1 MAKADLH
8 VHSKYSDYPSTWI
21 LKAYQSPES
30 FTEPELLYQQA
41 KSRGMDLV
49 TITDHDDIRG
59 CLELRKAHPEDT
71 FISCEIT
78 TWFPEDG
85 CKIHILV
92 YGIEEEQY
100 KVMMEIRSN
109 IYQLRDYIY
118 EQKIAHSV
126 AHATYDQD
134 GKLSFDHI
142 EKLVLLFD
150 VFEVIN
156 GGSSTQNN
164 VLLHHYIQSLDEQAI
179 DKLQAKH
186 NIKPKSTEPWI
197 KGFTGGSDDHCGILI
212 GTAYTH
218 SLSQSTEQFLS
229 SLRNKASLADG
240 LHGTFEIYATG
251 VFKHIHDYRNDRD
264 EKYPSTKMNMFL
276 EMFFEGDQGNW
287 IKRFKKSH
295 SLRYLKRKNTRTHKA
310 LHQLLAE
317 VNDNRELDIAHKI
330 PLAYT
335 QVANLHDEMFR
346 SIAKALVKNLPEG
359 NIFKAFQKMSTIFPM
374 LTLAAP
380 FIGSMRHQ
388 VLKSEIKNRLIEA
401 TNKDYTHKTL
411 WFTDT
416 IDDLNGVS
424 VSLRQI
430 ANQSRKLGYQLR
442 LFTSV
447 EEDKI
452 STPLPEGT
460 LNQKPIYS
468 EKVPGYEQQTITF
481 PSLLTMMKTISDE
494 QPDQIVIST
503 PGPVGLGALVCAK
516 LMDIPA
522 KTIYHTDFGEQIFR
536 MTNESFIS
544 NFVDQVVNAFYS
556 QADHVYVPS
565 MSYINK
571 LADAGI
577 DRSKMSI
584 FPRGIDTNLYKP
596 ATDKESA
603 NHLIS
608 NNKLNGE
615 FTLLFAGRISE
626 DKNLSLL
633 VRIFELANQS
643 APERYNLVVA
653 GDGPYLK
660 TLKQKTSNLTNV
672 HYTGRID
679 SDELVSWYQASDLL
693 VFPSHTDTFGMVV
706 LEAQACGTP
715 CLVTAS
721 GGPKE
726 IIENQKTG
734 LVVSTD
740 EEQDWYQAIDY
751 YYQQSLNH
759 SDQYQQM
766 LEYCTQ
772 RVLANNSWDSIF
784 ETVLGEECRLPQIES
799 NTQDQLEHSVIN
811 PEQNNPTDKQN
822 IAA

>member
-1 MAKADLH
+1 MAKVDLH

-21 LKAYQSPES
+21 LKAYDSPES

-59 CLELRKAHPEDT
+59 CLELRKSHPDDT

-85 CKIHILV
+85 CTIHILV
-92 YGIEEEQY
+92 YGIEEQQY
-100 KVMMEIRSN
+100 NTMMEIRGD
-109 IYQLRDYIY
+109 IYKLREYIF
-118 EQKIAHSV
+118 EHNIAHSV

-134 GKLSFDHI
+134 GKLTFEHI

-156 GGSSTQNN
+156 GGSSKQNN
-164 VLLHHYIQSLDEQAI
+164 VLLHQYIQSLDEQMI
-179 DKLQAKH
+179 DELQTKH
-186 NIKPKSTEPWI
+186 KIKPHSAEPWV

-212 GTAYTH
+212 GSAYTESFSQTPEQFIS
-218 SLSQSTEQFLS
+218 SLSH
-229 SLRNKASLADG
+229 KASLAHG
-240 LHGTFEIYATG
+240 LHGTFEIYATS
-251 VFKHIHDYRNDRD
+251 VFKHIHDYRTDRD
-264 EKYPSTKMNMFL
+264 DKYPSTKMNMFL

-295 SLRYLKRKNTRTHKA
+295 SLRYLKRKNSRTHKA
-310 LHQLLAE
+310 LHQLLTE
-317 VNDNRELDIAHKI
+317 VNENRELDIAQKI
-330 PLAYT
+330 PLAYK
-335 QVANLHDEMFR
+335 QVANLYDEMFY
-346 SIAKALVKNLPEG
+346 SIIKAVVKNLPEG
-359 NIFKAFQKMSTIFPM
+359 NIFKAFQKMSTIFP
-374 LTLAAP
+374 LVTLAAP

-388 VLKSEIKNRLIEA
+388 VLKGNIKDRLIEHS
-401 TNKDYTHKTL
+401 NQNYTHKTL

-430 ANQSRKLGYQLR
+430 AKQSRELGYQLR

-447 EEDKI
+447 DEAKI

-460 LNQKPIYS
+460 LNLMPIYS
-468 EKVPGYEQQTITF
+468 EPVPGYEQQIITF
-481 PSLLTMMKTISDE
+481 PSFLTMMKSIAEE
-494 QPDQIVIST
+494 QPDQVVIST
-503 PGPVGLGALVCAK
+503 PGPVGLSALICAK
-516 LMDIPA
+516 LMDVPVKA
-522 KTIYHTDFGEQIFR
+522 IYHTDFGEQIFR
-536 MTNESFIS
+536 MTDEAFMS
-544 NFVDQVVNAFYS
+544 NLVDQVVNLFYS

-577 DRSKMSI
+577 DRSTMNI
-584 FPRGIDTNLYKP
+584 FPRGIDTKLYKP
-596 ATDKESA
+596 LEKQNTE
-603 NHLIS
+603 LCPIRQQQ
-608 NNKLNGE
+608 LQGE

-633 VRIFELANQS
+633 VKIFEQANQA
-643 APERYNLVVA
+643 APGRYNLVVA
-653 GDGPYLK
+653 GDGPFLG
-660 TLKQKTSNLTNV
+660 TLKQKTEALPNV

-679 SDELVSWYQASDLL
+679 SEELVRWYQASDLL

-740 EEQDWYQAIDY
+740 NEQDWYQAIDH
-751 YYQQSLNH
+751 YYQQRQNQPE
-759 SDQYQQM
+759 QYQEM

-772 RVLANNSWDSIF
+772 RVLANNSWHSIF
-784 ETVLGEECRLPQIES
+784 ETVLGEESRLPQLDSDIKTE
-799 NTQDQLEHSVIN
+799 N
-811 PEQNNPTDKQN
+811 PTIDSEQPNPTDKQN